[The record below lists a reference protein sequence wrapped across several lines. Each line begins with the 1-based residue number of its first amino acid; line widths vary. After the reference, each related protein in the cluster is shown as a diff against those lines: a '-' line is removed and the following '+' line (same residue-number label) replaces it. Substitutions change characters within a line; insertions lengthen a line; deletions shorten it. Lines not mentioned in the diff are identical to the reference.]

1 MPLVQEGDGAVEGL
15 ADGEGGTPQAVA
27 LALSLKL
34 IFPVLELE
42 AKVLGELTGMVQAKD
57 EGLLLGAVQHRSV
70 GILGALWLDGEA
82 GVEVGHEGGE
92 EGVGGVDVRDLT
104 QAQRLDQTVLQG
116 LVGPL
121 HAPLGLRGVGMNGGD
136 VEGLD
141 GAGKRGQRPVV
152 LRVMDAEEAVL
163 VRVEG
168 HRAFVLLQI
177 VL

>member
-1 MPLVQEGDGAVEGL
+1 MVRRRFVGWLGGLFCLGLVDAVVDTFFIIQRCGRFALSQQTVRHDVPLVQEGDGAVEGL

-82 GVEVGHEGGE
+82 GVEVGHEGGRKALAASMSE
-92 EGVGGVDVRDLT
+92 ISRRRSSLT
-104 QAQRLDQTVLQG
+104 KRSCRVWLARSTR
-116 LVGPL
+116 PL
-121 HAPLGLRGVGMNGGD
+121 A
-136 VEGLD
+136 
-141 GAGKRGQRPVV
+141 
-152 LRVMDAEEAVL
+152 
-163 VRVEG
+163 
-168 HRAFVLLQI
+168 
-177 VL
+177 